1 MSERSSRMK
10 PSSRKSTG
18 DTVEA
23 PIVAVADGEPT
34 KPRPIDR
41 NGRTLD
47 AWGLP
52 ISGPARAAALAELG
66 RGDPHFAPEDWPVE
80 AEPLSD
86 TSQSSNTGTAQ
97 GDSSVVDAE
106 QKD

>member
-10 PSSRKSTG
+10 PTSKKSVE
-18 DTVEA
+18 DAVEA
-23 PIVAVADGEPT
+23 PIVAVASGEPT
-34 KPRPIDR
+34 RPRPIDG

-52 ISGPARAAALAELG
+52 ISGPARSAALAELG
-66 RGDPHFAPEDWPVE
+66 RGDPHFAPEDWPAE
-80 AEPLSD
+80 AEPLSV
-86 TSQSSNTGTAQ
+86 TSQPASTATSE
-97 GDSSVVDAE
+97 GDGGAGDPE